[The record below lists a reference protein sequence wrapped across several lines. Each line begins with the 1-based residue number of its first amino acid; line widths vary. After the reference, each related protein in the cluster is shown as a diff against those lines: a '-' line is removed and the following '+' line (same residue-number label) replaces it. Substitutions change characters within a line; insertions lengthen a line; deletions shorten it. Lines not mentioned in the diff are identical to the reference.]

1 MHCTY
6 HPSNAARVRC
16 ANCSR
21 ALCTYCDHRVKGY
34 PYCQDC
40 IVTGIENLSR
50 HYAQPNRSRARAG
63 IAALCALIP
72 GMGAVYNRQNIK
84 AIVQFIVTMGL
95 FRLSSIHEMAG
106 FFALSGMAFYFY
118 TIIDA
123 YRTADLIAKG
133 EDPAALDEKFR
144 RSLIRR
150 APLLGILLMLA
161 GVLLFVHIV
170 RPFAFGVSLLKL
182 APVAL
187 IFLGGYLIVS
197 YLKRSNDVNRGGED
211 YSKPSS
217 VVYLSRTTGERPGS
231 DRGRYA
237 SDRSDFSR

>member
-50 HYAQPNRSRARAG
+50 HYAEPNRSRARAG

-72 GMGAVYNRQNIK
+72 GMGAVYNRQNMK
-84 AIVQFIVTMGL
+84 AIVQFLATMGL

-106 FFALSGMAFYFY
+106 FFNLSGLAFYFY

-133 EDPAALDEKFR
+133 EDPAVLEEKFR
-144 RSLIRR
+144 RSLIKR
-150 APLLGILLMLA
+150 APLLGILLVLA
-161 GVLLFVHIV
+161 GVLLFVQIV
-170 RPFAFGVSLLKL
+170 RPFALGVSLLKL

-197 YLKRSNDVNRGGED
+197 YLKRSSDGSGSGGD
-211 YSKPSS
+211 YAKPTS
-217 VVYLSRTTGERPGS
+217 VVYLSRNAGERAAS

-237 SDRSDFSR
+237 SDHSDLLR